1 MTALS
6 RFSIRGCLPATLP
19 DTLIGA
25 DSRLRDPAVQAEIE
39 LRVPLYT
46 DQVAQ
51 YRRIRKWLPYRGNGK
66 SARAMGAARV
76 ACAVEPAGESK
87 RVLGQGE

>member
-51 YRRIRKWLPYRGNGK
+51 YRRI
-66 SARAMGAARV
+66 
-76 ACAVEPAGESK
+76 
-87 RVLGQGE
+87 